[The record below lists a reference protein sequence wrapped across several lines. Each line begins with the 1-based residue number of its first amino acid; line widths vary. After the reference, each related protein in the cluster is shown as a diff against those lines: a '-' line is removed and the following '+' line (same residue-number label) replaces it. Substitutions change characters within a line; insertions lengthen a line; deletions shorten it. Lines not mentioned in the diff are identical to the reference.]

1 MSDYA
6 QINNNRPATMPN
18 YTAQQRN
25 TGTGGSFNDVLKAQ
39 EDKSGQVQPVGQQS
53 ENAED
58 KDYMKQLK
66 EHMEEM
72 LDKIRHGT
80 IQPKIQIGAQEYTQE
95 EWKKL
100 LEKFDEAEEELVEQ
114 VEAEIEMRMEKAEQ
128 EKAAREAA
136 LQEELKAESEKP
148 VDSLIQYML

>member
-6 QINNNRPATMPN
+6 QVNNNQSTVAGYYNTSK
-18 YTAQQRN
+18 QRR
-25 TGTGGSFNDVLKAQ
+25 TGTSDSFNDVLKAQ
-39 EDKSGQVQPVGQQS
+39 EVKSGQTQSADKQS
-53 ENAED
+53 ESAED
-58 KDYMKQLK
+58 KDYMTQLR

-72 LDKIRHGT
+72 LDKIKHGT

-114 VEAEIEMRMEKAEQ
+114 MEAEIEMRMEDAEK
-128 EKAAREAA
+128 EKAAREAL
-136 LQEELKAESEKP
+136 LQEELKAESEKA
-148 VDSLIQYML
+148 VDSPV

>member
-6 QINNNRPATMPN
+6 QINNNRTAATAN
-18 YTAQQRN
+18 YTARQRS
-25 TGTGGSFNDVLKAQ
+25 TGTSGSFNDVLKAQ
-39 EDKSGQVQPVGQQS
+39 EDKSGRTQSADKQS
-53 ENAED
+53 ESAED
-58 KDYMKQLK
+58 KDYMEQLK

-72 LDKIRHGT
+72 LDKIKHGT

-100 LEKFDEAEEELVEQ
+100 LEKFDEAEEELIEQ

-128 EKAAREAA
+128 EKAVREVL
-136 LQEELKAESEKP
+136 LQEELKAESEKA
-148 VDSLIQYML
+148 VDSFT

>member
-1 MSDYA
+1 MTDYA
-6 QINNNRPATMPN
+6 RITDNRSAAAVN
-18 YTAQQRN
+18 YTVNQRSA
-25 TGTGGSFNDVLKAQ
+25 GAGGSFSDVLKAQ
-39 EDKSGQVQPVGQQS
+39 GDKSGQAQSADRQS
-53 ENAED
+53 ESTED
-58 KDYMKQLK
+58 KDYMGQLK

-128 EKAAREAA
+128 EKAVREAV
-136 LQEELKAESEKP
+136 LQEELNIESEKA
-148 VDSLIQYML
+148 D

>member
-6 QINNNRPATMPN
+6 HVNNSQL
-18 YTAQQRN
+18 TAAGYYN
-25 TGTGGSFNDVLKAQ
+25 TSKKNTAVISESFNDVMKAQ
-39 EDKSGQVQPVGQQS
+39 EDKSEQAQPVDKQS
-53 ENAED
+53 GNTED
-58 KDYMKQLK
+58 KDYVKQLK

-72 LDKIRHGT
+72 IDKIKHGK

-114 VEAEIEMRMEKAEQ
+114 VEAEIEMRMENAEQ
-128 EKAAREAA
+128 EKAAREAL
-136 LQEELKAESEKP
+136 LQEELKAESEKA
-148 VDSLIQYML
+148 VDSFV